1 MRRRT
6 ALGSLLATPALATG
20 AWAQAWPE
28 RPARIIIPFPPGGS
42 NDTVARIIQPRL
54 QEILGRQIMVHN
66 RGGASAS
73 VGSTETARAQPDGY
87 TWLLANDMLA
97 NNDTIMD
104 LPYRVMEAFTFC
116 SLLGTGPYA
125 LTAHPST
132 PYRTLMQLIEAARA
146 RPHTLS

>member
-28 RPARIIIPFPPGGS
+28 RPVRIIIPFPPGGS

-54 QEILGRQIMVHN
+54 QEILGRQITVHN

-73 VGSTETARAQPDGY
+73 VGSTETARAQPDG
-87 TWLLANDMLA
+87 
-97 NNDTIMD
+97 
-104 LPYRVMEAFTFC
+104 
-116 SLLGTGPYA
+116 
-125 LTAHPST
+125 
-132 PYRTLMQLIEAARA
+132 
-146 RPHTLS
+146 